1 MCKSGTGYFQN
12 PNHGQ
17 REFKIVV
24 VSYST
29 WSSPQLDQVQESPR
43 PQKIQNYR
51 RAIRGKGG
59 GDGSVASVATKPW
72 TPEGRS
78 LTLSI
83 VFMLLGI
90 MEWPSRFG

>member
-1 MCKSGTGYFQN
+1 MCKSGTGYFEN
-12 PNHGQ
+12 PNHGH
-17 REFKIVV
+17 RKFKIVVV

-29 WSSPQLDQVQESPR
+29 CSSPQIDQVQESPR

-51 RAIRGKGG
+51 LAIHGKGG
-59 GDGSVASVATKPW
+59 SAASVGTRPW

-83 VFMLLGI
+83 AFMLLGI
-90 MEWPSRFG
+90 MEWPSRLG